1 METRLKELDKYVKQ
15 IKGIGAEREPQA
27 PISAKTTPEA
37 EKPSTKIEE
46 EDLASCLDGEIM
58 GDEEPED
65 IIKLNK
71 LQQELAQS

>member
-1 METRLKELDKYVKQ
+1 MEARLKELEKYVKQ
-15 IKGIGAEREPQA
+15 IKGIGGEREPQTA
-27 PISAKTTPEA
+27 VSAKTTPEA

-46 EDLASCLDGEIM
+46 EDLVSCQDGEIM

-71 LQQELAQS
+71 LQ